1 MNIKKY
7 FLTRGIVMSK
17 ILTAQNITK
26 SYTLP
31 SGTYPVIRDVSLSL
45 EKGLSYSLIGRSGSG
60 KSTLLHLLCGL
71 DTPDSGTVFL
81 NGQNISDYTDEEKAV
96 FRRRHIGFIFQ
107 QFNLL
112 EDYDIKTNIC
122 MPLFL
127 DGIRPDS
134 CFLQELTDILGLTDL
149 LLRFPNEISGGEQ
162 QRAAIARSLITKP
175 QIIFADE
182 PTGNLDEQTSK
193 ETTNLLFLCM
203 RTFGQ
208 TLFLATHDLDL
219 ARKTDHIFHL
229 ENGHIL

>member
-1 MNIKKY
+1 
-7 FLTRGIVMSK
+7 MSN

-26 SYTLP
+26 SYPLS
-31 SGTYPVIRDVSLSL
+31 SGTYPVLKGVSLSL

-60 KSTLLHLLCGL
+60 KSTLLHILSGL
-71 DTPDSGTVFL
+71 DTPDSGAVFL
-81 NGQNISDYTDEEKAV
+81 NGQNIGDYSDEKKAV
-96 FRRRHIGFIFQ
+96 FRRRHMGFIFQ

-112 EDYDIKTNIC
+112 DEYDVKTNIC
-122 MPLFL
+122 LPLLL

-134 CFLQELTDILGLTDL
+134 CFLQELTDTLGLTDVL
-149 LLRFPNEISGGEQ
+149 HRFPKELSGGEQ
-162 QRAAIARSLITKP
+162 QRVAIARSLIAKP

-193 ETTNLLFLCM
+193 ETTELLFLCM
-203 RTFGQ
+203 RKFGQ
-208 TLFLATHDLDL
+208 TLFLATHDLNL

>member
-134 CFLQELTDILGLTDL
+134 CFLQELADILGLTDL

>member
-81 NGQNISDYTDEEKAV
+81 NGQNLSDYADEEKAV

-127 DGIRPDS
+127 DGIRPDG
-134 CFLQELTDILGLTDL
+134 CFLQEITDILGLTEL
-149 LLRFPNEISGGEQ
+149 LSRFPSEISGGEQ
-162 QRAAIARSLITKP
+162 QRVAIARSLVTKP

-182 PTGNLDEQTSK
+182 PTGNLDEQTSI
-193 ETTNLLFLCM
+193 ETTKLLFLCM

>member
-1 MNIKKY
+1 
-7 FLTRGIVMSK
+7 MSK

-134 CFLQELTDILGLTDL
+134 CFLQELADILGLTDL

>member
-1 MNIKKY
+1 
-7 FLTRGIVMSK
+7 MSK
-17 ILTAQNITK
+17 ILTAQNIAK
-26 SYTLP
+26 SYALP
-31 SGTYPVIRDVSLSL
+31 SGTYPVLRDVSLFL
-45 EKGLSYSLIGRSGSG
+45 EKGLAYSLIGRSGSG
-60 KSTLLHLLCGL
+60 KTTLLHLLSGL
-71 DTPDSGTVFL
+71 DTPDSGTVFF

-229 ENGHIL
+229 ENGYIL

>member
-1 MNIKKY
+1 
-7 FLTRGIVMSK
+7 MSK

>member
-1 MNIKKY
+1 
-7 FLTRGIVMSK
+7 MSK

-81 NGQNISDYTDEEKAV
+81 NGQNLSDYADEEKAV

-127 DGIRPDS
+127 DGIRPDG
-134 CFLQELTDILGLTDL
+134 CFLQEITDILGLTEL
-149 LLRFPNEISGGEQ
+149 LSRFPSEISGGEQ
-162 QRAAIARSLITKP
+162 QRVAIARSLVTKP

-182 PTGNLDEQTSK
+182 PTGNLDEQTSI
-193 ETTNLLFLCM
+193 ETTKLLFLCM

>member
-81 NGQNISDYTDEEKAV
+81 NGQNISDYADEEKAV

-122 MPLFL
+122 MSLFL
-127 DGIRPDS
+127 DGIRPDG
-134 CFLQELTDILGLTDL
+134 CFLQEITDILGLTEL
-149 LLRFPNEISGGEQ
+149 LSRFPSEISGGEQ
-162 QRAAIARSLITKP
+162 QRVAIARSLVTKP

-193 ETTNLLFLCM
+193 ETTKLLFLCM

>member
-81 NGQNISDYTDEEKAV
+81 NGQNLSDYADEEKAV

-127 DGIRPDS
+127 DGIRPDG
-134 CFLQELTDILGLTDL
+134 CFLQEITDILGLTEL
-149 LLRFPNEISGGEQ
+149 LSRFPSEISGGEQ
-162 QRAAIARSLITKP
+162 QRVAIARSLVTKP

-182 PTGNLDEQTSK
+182 PTGNLDEQTSI
-193 ETTNLLFLCM
+193 ETTKLLFLCM

-208 TLFLATHDLDL
+208 TLF
-219 ARKTDHIFHL
+219 
-229 ENGHIL
+229 